1 MNKLDLQTA
10 AAWLVMLL
18 VSLLPDVF
26 FIEVLDLSVRLLWWK
41 VGFLILLI
49 MLSFLLEMFRS
60 LRNFFLLIAAI
71 YLVEYAVGVLTG
83 AQFWRNIFGGPES
96 GFSRELLGIQLGRLL
111 VSMALISAMF
121 LIGWRRKDFFLVP
134 GKLNAPIQP
143 VRWLGFPKADPWTQF
158 GGQWAAYITLGTLA
172 FLILAGRPTLN
183 QVWQTLPFLPIV
195 LLGAVLNAFNEE
207 VTYRS
212 TLLASLE
219 PVIGPRPALWI
230 SAVFFGTAHFYGVPY
245 GVIGVLMATFLGWIM
260 GKAMLETRGFFWAW
274 LIHFLQDVVIFYFL
288 AMGSIVPGG

>member
-1 MNKLDLQTA
+1 MNKLDLKTA
-10 AAWLVMLL
+10 SAWLVMLL

-26 FIEVLDLSVRLLWWK
+26 FAEVLNLSVHLLWWK
-41 VGFLILLI
+41 VGFSVLLFI
-49 MLSFLLEMFRS
+49 LSFRLEMFRS
-60 LRNFFLLIAAI
+60 LRIFFLLVAAV
-71 YLVEYAVGVLTG
+71 YLLEYAVGLLTG
-83 AQFWRNIFGGPES
+83 MQLWRNLLGGPEA

-111 VSMALISAMF
+111 VSLALITGMF
-121 LIGWRRKDFFLVP
+121 LLGWRREDFFLVP

-143 VRWLGFPKADPWTQF
+143 VRWLGFPEADPWTQF

-172 FLILAGRPTLN
+172 FLILAGRPSFN
-183 QVWQTLPFLPIV
+183 QVRQTLPLLPIV

-219 PVIGPRPALWI
+219 PGIGPRPALWI

-260 GKAMLETRGFFWAW
+260 GKAMLETRGFFWAGW
-274 LIHFLQDVVIFYFL
+274 IHFLQDVVIFYFL